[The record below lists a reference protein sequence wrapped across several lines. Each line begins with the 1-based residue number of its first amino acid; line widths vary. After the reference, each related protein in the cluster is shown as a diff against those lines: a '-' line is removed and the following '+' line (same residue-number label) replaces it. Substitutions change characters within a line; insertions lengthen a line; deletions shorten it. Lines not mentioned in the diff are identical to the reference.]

1 MPFAD
6 AEMLTELYIRNFAI
20 IDELELSLKEGLNIF
35 TGETGAGKSIIL
47 DAVSTVVGGKTDPT
61 FIREGTDRAIVEAVF
76 RPDENREAIREIL
89 KREDLPEDSDGDQI
103 LLSRDIRAGGRS
115 SARVNGSSVNV
126 NLLREIGRLLVDIH
140 GQSDHLSLLN
150 PSNHIVLLDRF
161 AGNQELLKKYQA
173 EFKKLQKI
181 RTRLTEIRMND
192 EELLRKK
199 DMLSFQMNEIRS
211 AKINESEE
219 ETLKKDRDRLAN
231 AENLSQL
238 TQKAME
244 QLEGRSEEY
253 PGIFELLGYLSKSMD
268 NLSRI
273 DAELAPLGE
282 EVAAINDA
290 LNELL
295 ASLQRYQETLEF
307 NPARLDAI
315 EERLALLNTLKRKY
329 GGSLRAVLEFAARA
343 EEQLAGLENI
353 SDQTEDLIRQETS
366 VINLLSELA
375 QELSDRRH
383 EASRKVSESV
393 EKELHE
399 LRMESAQFEIRF
411 TQTAA
416 ENGLRDRH
424 GRSLAYDE
432 NGFDQVEFLIA
443 PNPGEGLKPLAKI
456 ASGGETSRLML
467 ALKNTLAEADS
478 IPSMIFD
485 EIDQGIGGR
494 VGSIVGEKLWLL
506 SRNHQILCITHLPQ
520 LAAYYDAHFHVSKQL
535 SDGRTRTLVKQLQP
549 EESLREMAQLMGGDS
564 PENRRASGAMILNA
578 QKWKESVK

>member
-1 MPFAD
+1 
-6 AEMLTELYIRNFAI
+6 MLTELYIRNFAI

-103 LLSRDIRAGGRS
+103 ILSRDIRAGGRS

-375 QELSDRRH
+375 QELSDHRH

-549 EESLREMAQLMGGDS
+549 EENLREMAQLMGGDT

>member
-103 LLSRDIRAGGRS
+103 ILSRDIRAGGRS

-535 SDGRTRTLVKQLQP
+535 SDGRTRTLVNQLQP
-549 EESLREMAQLMGGDS
+549 EESLREMAQLMGGDT

>member
-273 DAELAPLGE
+273 DAELAPFGE

-329 GGSLRAVLEFAARA
+329 GGSLHAVLEFAARA

-424 GRSLAYDE
+424 GRSLSYDE

-520 LAAYYDAHFHVSKQL
+520 LAAYYDVHFHVSKQL

>member
-47 DAVSTVVGGKTDPT
+47 DAVSAVVGGKTDPT

-76 RPDENREAIREIL
+76 RPDDNREAIREIL
-89 KREDLPEDSDGDQI
+89 KREDLPDDSDGDQI
-103 LLSRDIRAGGRS
+103 ILSRDIRAGGRS

-126 NLLREIGRLLVDIH
+126 NLMREIGRLLVDIH

-161 AGNQELLKKYQA
+161 AGNQESLKKYQA
-173 EFKKLQKI
+173 EFRKLQKI
-181 RTRLTEIRMND
+181 RSRLAEIRMND

-199 DMLSFQMNEIRS
+199 DMLSFQINEIRS

-231 AENLSQL
+231 AENLSKL
-238 TQKAME
+238 AQKAME
-244 QLEGRSEEY
+244 QLEGKSEEY

-273 DAELAPLGE
+273 DADLAPFSE
-282 EVAAINDA
+282 EVTAINDQ

-307 NPARLDAI
+307 NPTRLDAI

-329 GGSLRAVLEFAARA
+329 GGNLRAVLEYAARA

-353 SDQTEDLIRQETS
+353 SDQTEDLIRQESS
-366 VINLLSELA
+366 VIDLLSALA
-375 QELSDRRH
+375 QELSARRH
-383 EASRKVSESV
+383 EASQKVSESV

-411 TQTAA
+411 TQTTA
-416 ENGLRDRH
+416 ENGLRDRN

>member
-1 MPFAD
+1 
-6 AEMLTELYIRNFAI
+6 MLTELYIRNFAI

-411 TQTAA
+411 TQTAV

>member
-1 MPFAD
+1 
-6 AEMLTELYIRNFAI
+6 MLTELYIRNFAI

-273 DAELAPLGE
+273 DAELAPFGE

-520 LAAYYDAHFHVSKQL
+520 LAAYYDVHFHVSKQL

>member
-1 MPFAD
+1 
-6 AEMLTELYIRNFAI
+6 MLTELYIRNFAI

-103 LLSRDIRAGGRS
+103 ILSRDIRAGGRS

-161 AGNQELLKKYQA
+161 AGNQELLKKYQS

-329 GGSLRAVLEFAARA
+329 GGSLCAVLEFAARA

-375 QELSDRRH
+375 QELSDRRY

>member
-1 MPFAD
+1 
-6 AEMLTELYIRNFAI
+6 MLTELYIRNFAI

-103 LLSRDIRAGGRS
+103 ILSRDIRAGGRS

-424 GRSLAYDE
+424 GRSLSYDE

-520 LAAYYDAHFHVSKQL
+520 LAAYYDVHFHVSKQL

>member
-1 MPFAD
+1 LPFAD

-238 TQKAME
+238 TQKAIE

-273 DAELAPLGE
+273 DAELAPFGE

-329 GGSLRAVLEFAARA
+329 GGSLHAVLEFAARA

-520 LAAYYDAHFHVSKQL
+520 LAAYYDVHFHVSKQL

>member
-549 EESLREMAQLMGGDS
+549 EESLREMAQLMGGDT

>member
-1 MPFAD
+1 
-6 AEMLTELYIRNFAI
+6 MLTELYIRNFAI

-329 GGSLRAVLEFAARA
+329 GGSLCAVLEFAARA

-535 SDGRTRTLVKQLQP
+535 SDGRTRALVKQLQP
-549 EESLREMAQLMGGDS
+549 EESLREMAQLMGGDTL
-564 PENRRASGAMILNA
+564 ENRRASGAMILNA

>member
-1 MPFAD
+1 
-6 AEMLTELYIRNFAI
+6 MLTELYIRNFAI

-103 LLSRDIRAGGRS
+103 ILSRDIRAGGRS

>member
-1 MPFAD
+1 
-6 AEMLTELYIRNFAI
+6 MLTELYIRNFAI

-103 LLSRDIRAGGRS
+103 ILSRDIRAGGRS

-375 QELSDRRH
+375 QELSDHRH

-411 TQTAA
+411 TQTAV

-549 EESLREMAQLMGGDS
+549 EENLREMAQLMGGDT

>member
-1 MPFAD
+1 
-6 AEMLTELYIRNFAI
+6 MLTELYIRNFAI

-103 LLSRDIRAGGRS
+103 ILSRDIRAGGRS

-535 SDGRTRTLVKQLQP
+535 SDGRTRTLVKQLQQ
-549 EESLREMAQLMGGDS
+549 EESLREMAQLMGGDT

>member
-1 MPFAD
+1 
-6 AEMLTELYIRNFAI
+6 MLTELYIRNFAI

-47 DAVSTVVGGKTDPT
+47 DAVSAVVGGKTDPT

-76 RPDENREAIREIL
+76 RPDDNREAIREIL
-89 KREDLPEDSDGDQI
+89 KREDLPDDSDGDQI
-103 LLSRDIRAGGRS
+103 ILSRDIRAGGRS

-126 NLLREIGRLLVDIH
+126 NLMREIGRLLVDIH

-161 AGNQELLKKYQA
+161 TGNQELLNKYQA
-173 EFKKLQKI
+173 EFRKLQKI
-181 RTRLTEIRMND
+181 RSRLAEIRMND

-199 DMLSFQMNEIRS
+199 DMLSFQINEIRS

-231 AENLSQL
+231 AENLSKL
-238 TQKAME
+238 AQKAME
-244 QLEGRSEEY
+244 QLEGKSEEY

-273 DAELAPLGE
+273 DADLAPFSE
-282 EVAAINDA
+282 EVTAINDQ

-329 GGSLRAVLEFAARA
+329 GGNLRAVLEYAARA

-353 SDQTEDLIRQETS
+353 SDQTEDLIRQESS
-366 VINLLSELA
+366 VIDLLSALA

-383 EASRKVSESV
+383 EASQKVSESV

-411 TQTAA
+411 TQTTV
-416 ENGLRDRH
+416 ENGLRDRN

-549 EESLREMAQLMGGDS
+549 DESLREMAQLMGGDS

>member
-103 LLSRDIRAGGRS
+103 ILSRDIRAGGRS

-375 QELSDRRH
+375 QELSDRRY

-411 TQTAA
+411 TQTAV

-549 EESLREMAQLMGGDS
+549 EENLREMAQLMGGDT

>member
-1 MPFAD
+1 
-6 AEMLTELYIRNFAI
+6 MLTELYIRNFAI

-103 LLSRDIRAGGRS
+103 ILSRDIRAGGRS

-329 GGSLRAVLEFAARA
+329 GGSLRAVLEFAAQA

-549 EESLREMAQLMGGDS
+549 EESLREMAQLMGGDT

>member
-1 MPFAD
+1 
-6 AEMLTELYIRNFAI
+6 MLTELYIRNFAI

-47 DAVSTVVGGKTDPT
+47 DAVSAVVGGKTDPT

-76 RPDENREAIREIL
+76 RPDDNREAIREIL
-89 KREDLPEDSDGDQI
+89 KREDLPDDSDGDQI
-103 LLSRDIRAGGRS
+103 ILSRDIRAGGRS

-126 NLLREIGRLLVDIH
+126 NLMREIGRLLVDIH

-161 AGNQELLKKYQA
+161 AGNQESLKKYQA
-173 EFKKLQKI
+173 EFRKLQKI
-181 RTRLTEIRMND
+181 RSRLAEIRMND

-199 DMLSFQMNEIRS
+199 DMLSFQINEIRS

-231 AENLSQL
+231 AENLSKL
-238 TQKAME
+238 AQKAME
-244 QLEGRSEEY
+244 QLEGKSEEY

-273 DAELAPLGE
+273 DADLAPFSE
-282 EVAAINDA
+282 EVTAINDQ

-307 NPARLDAI
+307 NPTRLDAI

-329 GGSLRAVLEFAARA
+329 GGNLRAVLEYAARA

-353 SDQTEDLIRQETS
+353 SDQTEDLIRQESS
-366 VINLLSELA
+366 VIDLLSALA
-375 QELSDRRH
+375 QELSARRH
-383 EASRKVSESV
+383 EASQKVSESV

-411 TQTAA
+411 TQTTA
-416 ENGLRDRH
+416 ENGLRDRN

>member
-1 MPFAD
+1 LPFAD

-103 LLSRDIRAGGRS
+103 ILSRDIRAGGRS

-329 GGSLRAVLEFAARA
+329 GGSLCAVLEFAARA

-424 GRSLAYDE
+424 GRSLSYDE

-535 SDGRTRTLVKQLQP
+535 SDGRTRALVKQLQP
-549 EESLREMAQLMGGDS
+549 EESLREMAQLMGGDTL
-564 PENRRASGAMILNA
+564 ENRRASGAMILNA

>member
-103 LLSRDIRAGGRS
+103 ILSRDIRAGGRS

-375 QELSDRRH
+375 QELSDHRH

-411 TQTAA
+411 TQTAV

-549 EESLREMAQLMGGDS
+549 EENLREMAQLMGGDT

>member
-1 MPFAD
+1 
-6 AEMLTELYIRNFAI
+6 MLTELYIRNFAI

-520 LAAYYDAHFHVSKQL
+520 LAAYYDVHFHVSKQL

>member
-1 MPFAD
+1 
-6 AEMLTELYIRNFAI
+6 MLTELYIRNFAI

-329 GGSLRAVLEFAARA
+329 GGSLCAVLEFAARA

-549 EESLREMAQLMGGDS
+549 EESLREMAQLMGGDTL
-564 PENRRASGAMILNA
+564 ENRRASGAMILNA

>member
-103 LLSRDIRAGGRS
+103 ILSRDIRAGGRS

-520 LAAYYDAHFHVSKQL
+520 LAAYYDVHFHVSKQL

>member
-1 MPFAD
+1 
-6 AEMLTELYIRNFAI
+6 MLTELYIRNFAI

>member
-1 MPFAD
+1 
-6 AEMLTELYIRNFAI
+6 MLTELYIRNFAI

-103 LLSRDIRAGGRS
+103 ILSRDIRAGGRS

-126 NLLREIGRLLVDIH
+126 NLLREIGRLLEDIH

-282 EVAAINDA
+282 EVAAINDE

>member
-1 MPFAD
+1 
-6 AEMLTELYIRNFAI
+6 MLTELYIRNFAI

-103 LLSRDIRAGGRS
+103 ILSRDIRAGGRS

-329 GGSLRAVLEFAARA
+329 GGSLCAVLEFAARA

-535 SDGRTRTLVKQLQP
+535 SDGRTRTLVKQLQQ
-549 EESLREMAQLMGGDS
+549 EESLREMAQLMGGDT

>member
-103 LLSRDIRAGGRS
+103 ILSRDIRAGGRS

>member
-329 GGSLRAVLEFAARA
+329 GGSLCAVLEFAARA

-424 GRSLAYDE
+424 GRSLSYDE

-535 SDGRTRTLVKQLQP
+535 SDGRTRALVKQLQP
-549 EESLREMAQLMGGDS
+549 EESLREMAQLMGGDTL
-564 PENRRASGAMILNA
+564 ENRRASGAMILNA

>member
-103 LLSRDIRAGGRS
+103 ILSRDIRAGGRS

-329 GGSLRAVLEFAARA
+329 GGSLRAVLEFAAQA

-383 EASRKVSESV
+383 EASQKVSESV

-520 LAAYYDAHFHVSKQL
+520 LAAYYDVHFHVSKQL

>member
-1 MPFAD
+1 
-6 AEMLTELYIRNFAI
+6 MLTELYIRNFAI

-103 LLSRDIRAGGRS
+103 ILSRDIRAGGRS

-520 LAAYYDAHFHVSKQL
+520 LAAYYDVHFHVSKQL

>member
-1 MPFAD
+1 
-6 AEMLTELYIRNFAI
+6 
-20 IDELELSLKEGLNIF
+20 
-35 TGETGAGKSIIL
+35 
-47 DAVSTVVGGKTDPT
+47 
-61 FIREGTDRAIVEAVF
+61 
-76 RPDENREAIREIL
+76 
-89 KREDLPEDSDGDQI
+89 
-103 LLSRDIRAGGRS
+103 
-115 SARVNGSSVNV
+115 
-126 NLLREIGRLLVDIH
+126 
-140 GQSDHLSLLN
+140 
-150 PSNHIVLLDRF
+150 
-161 AGNQELLKKYQA
+161 
-173 EFKKLQKI
+173 
-181 RTRLTEIRMND
+181 MND

>member
-103 LLSRDIRAGGRS
+103 ILSRDIRAGGRS

-329 GGSLRAVLEFAARA
+329 GGSLRAVLEFAAQA

>member
-1 MPFAD
+1 
-6 AEMLTELYIRNFAI
+6 MLTELYIRNFAI

-103 LLSRDIRAGGRS
+103 ILSRDIRAGGRS

-535 SDGRTRTLVKQLQP
+535 SDGRTRTVVKQLQP
-549 EESLREMAQLMGGDS
+549 EESLREMAQLMGADS

>member
-520 LAAYYDAHFHVSKQL
+520 LAAYYDVHFHVSKQL